1 MWRTVRKSKIVRH
14 ALGRTMAG
22 YLWSVHKTLDIKI
35 EPENIYEIAEP
46 EMPVIL
52 TFWHGQH
59 FLAPFIMKSH
69 HRAKVLISRHAD
81 ADVNAIAAETLG
93 VQTIRGSGSTNR
105 KDFHRKNGVG
115 AMREMI
121 ETLAGGINVALT
133 ADVPKISRVA
143 GLGVVTLARYS
154 GRPIY
159 PIAIATSRRI
169 TAPSWDKASVD
180 LPFGKGGA
188 VAGEPIRVAPDA
200 DEEALEAARTLVQ
213 KRLNEVTARAEA
225 IAGHIP
231 AGGKAYG

>member
-1 MWRTVRKSKIVRH
+1 MWRTVRKSKLVRH

-22 YLWSVHKTLDIKI
+22 YLWSVHKTLRITI
-35 EPENIYEIAEP
+35 EPENIYEVAEP

-81 ADVNAIAAETLG
+81 ADVNAIAAEALG
-93 VQTIRGSGSTNR
+93 VQTIRGSGATNP

-121 ETLAGGINVALT
+121 ATLNEGINVALT

-169 TAPSWDKASVD
+169 VAPSWDKASVD
-180 LPFGKGGA
+180 LPFGKAGA
-188 VAGEPIRVAPDA
+188 VAGEPIRVARHAGEA
-200 DEEALEAARTLVQ
+200 DMEAARKLVQ
-213 KRLNEVTARAEA
+213 ERLNQVTARAEA
-225 IAGHIP
+225 LAGVKR
-231 AGGKAYG
+231 GGADG

>member
-1 MWRTVRKSKIVRH
+1 
-14 ALGRTMAG
+14 MAG
-22 YLWSVHKTLDIKI
+22 YLRSVHKTLRLTI

-59 FLAPFIMKSH
+59 FLAPFIMKPH

-81 ADVNAIAAETLG
+81 ADVNAIAAEALG
-93 VQTIRGSGSTNR
+93 IETIRGSGSTNP

-121 ETLAGGINVALT
+121 ATLDEGINVALT

-169 TAPSWDKASVD
+169 TAPSWDKASID
-180 LPFGKGGA
+180 LPFGRAGA
-188 VAGEPIRVAPDA
+188 VAGEPIRVAADA
-200 DEEALEAARTLVQ
+200 GEAELQAARKLVQ
-213 KRLNEVTARAEA
+213 ERLNQATARAEQL
-225 IAGHIP
+225 AGLRSSGD
-231 AGGKAYG
+231 ADG

>member
-1 MWRTVRKSKIVRH
+1 MWRTIRKSKLIRH

-22 YLWSVHKTLDIKI
+22 YLWSVHKTLRITV
-35 EPENIYEIAEP
+35 EPENIYEVAEP

-81 ADVNAIAAETLG
+81 ADVNAIAAEALG
-93 VQTIRGSGSTNR
+93 VQTIRGSGATNP

-121 ETLAGGINVALT
+121 ATLDEGINVALT

-169 TAPSWDKASVD
+169 IAPSWDKASVD
-180 LPFGKGGA
+180 LPFGKAGA
-188 VAGEPIRVAPDA
+188 VAGEPIRVARDA
-200 DEEALEAARTLVQ
+200 GEAEMEAARKLVQ
-213 KRLNEVTARAEA
+213 ERLNQVTARAETL
-225 IAGHIP
+225 AGVQS
-231 AGGKAYG
+231 GGADG

>member
-1 MWRTVRKSKIVRH
+1 MWRTIRKSKLVRH
-14 ALGRTMAG
+14 ALGRTMAS

-81 ADVNAIAAETLG
+81 ADVNAIAAEALG
-93 VQTIRGSGSTNR
+93 VETIRGSGSTSR

-121 ETLAGGINVALT
+121 SALAEGINVALT
-133 ADVPKISRVA
+133 VDVPKISRVA

-200 DEEALEAARTLVQ
+200 DEDALEAARKLVQ
-213 KRLNEVTARAEA
+213 ERLNEATARAEA
-225 IAGHIP
+225 IAGHV
-231 AGGKAYG
+231 AMGGKVHG

>member
-1 MWRTVRKSKIVRH
+1 MWRTLRRSKLVRH

-22 YLWSVHKTLDIKI
+22 YLWSVHKTLDMKI

-69 HRAKVLISRHAD
+69 HRAKVLISRHPD
-81 ADVNAIAAETLG
+81 ADVNAIAAEALG
-93 VQTIRGSGSTNR
+93 VETIRGSGSTNP

-121 ETLAGGINVALT
+121 ATLEQGINIALT

-159 PIAIATSRRI
+159 PIDR
-169 TAPSWDKASVD
+169 KSV
-180 LPFGKGGA
+180 
-188 VAGEPIRVAPDA
+188 V
-200 DEEALEAARTLVQ
+200 
-213 KRLNEVTARAEA
+213 
-225 IAGHIP
+225 
-231 AGGKAYG
+231 

>member
-1 MWRTVRKSKIVRH
+1 MWRTIRKSKLVRH

-22 YLWSVHKTLDIKI
+22 YLWSVHKTLRITI
-35 EPENIYEIAEP
+35 EPENIYEVAEP

-81 ADVNAIAAETLG
+81 ADVNAIAAEALG
-93 VQTIRGSGSTNR
+93 VQTIRGSGATNP

-121 ETLAGGINVALT
+121 ATLNEGINVALT

-143 GLGVVTLARYS
+143 GLGVVALARYS

-169 TAPSWDKASVD
+169 VAPSWDKASVD
-180 LPFGKGGA
+180 LPFGKAGA
-188 VAGEPIRVAPDA
+188 VAGEPIRVARDA
-200 DEEALEAARTLVQ
+200 GEAEMEAARKLVQ
-213 KRLNEVTARAEA
+213 ERLNQVTARAETL
-225 IAGHIP
+225 AGVKS
-231 AGGKAYG
+231 GGADG

>member
-1 MWRTVRKSKIVRH
+1 
-14 ALGRTMAG
+14 MAG
-22 YLWSVHKTLDIKI
+22 YLRSVHGTLDMRI
-35 EPENIYEIAEP
+35 EPANIYDIAEP

-59 FLAPFIMKSH
+59 FLAPFIMRSH

-81 ADVNAIAAETLG
+81 ADVNAIAAEALG
-93 VQTIRGSGSTNR
+93 VETIRGSGATNR

-121 ETLAGGINVALT
+121 ATLEAGINVALT
-133 ADVPKISRVA
+133 ADVPKISRRA

-159 PIAIATSRRI
+159 PIAIATNRRV
-169 TAPSWDKASVD
+169 TAPSWDKASID

-188 VAGEPIRVAPDA
+188 VAAEPIRVAPDA
-200 DEEALEAARTLVQ
+200 DENELEAARLLVQ
-213 KRLNEVTARAEA
+213 TRLNEATARAEA
-225 IAGHIP
+225 LAGRVKNEDVKNGSGH
-231 AGGKAYG
+231 G